1 MTKAYSWESGN
12 VTKVYSWA
20 SDNLTEAYRWE
31 PQNATRTGNW
41 ESGNL
46 TRAGSWEAGAEGWTG
61 NLRPAEVLP
70 HLQFQSQDTKLK
82 TENFRSTPQ
91 VK

>member
-1 MTKAYSWESGN
+1 M
-12 VTKVYSWA
+12 
-20 SDNLTEAYRWE
+20 
-31 PQNATRTGNW
+31 
-41 ESGNL
+41 

-82 TENFRSTPQ
+82 TENFRLMPQ